1 VEKLSTAHEKINNIK
16 GDKTGILDPF
26 DVKDDWF
33 FLEIPSCLIKA
44 NLMLDKA
51 LRSMINVAIDSLT
64 LNSDDRFVQ
73 ERCDTLIDYAKGEM
87 SMEFLGKRY
96 PFLAKEVRRQGL
108 DQANLW
114 ELFKV

>member
-33 FLEIPSCLIKA
+33 FLEIRSCLIKA